1 MFRIALRS
9 TLARKGRL
17 LLTAMAVIAGCAFL
31 SGVFVFTDT
40 INGSF
45 DKLFANAFEKTDAYV
60 RSGNVIE
67 GDFGEESR
75 DRLPDAVI
83 DEIATVPGVT
93 TVSAIAES
101 FARLSTVDGEK
112 IGREGPPKFGSVFYD
127 SAVSPWALAEGRAPE
142 NGSEVVIDRQSSKD
156 NDLAVGD
163 EVDVTT
169 QQGVRRF
176 TIVGIAK

>member
-60 RSGNVIE
+60 RALE
-67 GDFGEESR
+67 Q
-75 DRLPDAVI
+75 
-83 DEIATVPGVT
+83 
-93 TVSAIAES
+93 
-101 FARLSTVDGEK
+101 
-112 IGREGPPKFGSVFYD
+112 
-127 SAVSPWALAEGRAPE
+127 LAER
-142 NGSEVVIDRQSSKD
+142 
-156 NDLAVGD
+156 
-163 EVDVTT
+163 
-169 QQGVRRF
+169 
-176 TIVGIAK
+176 